1 LTVEATQTNAF
12 SQHLNLPNPQPVTVG
27 ETRNIL
33 RERDQD
39 LGTTTAYVTT
49 HFVPSTQSNQP
60 LSSVLPAKSNFLSFL
75 WPESLKNLTDLR
87 SKSLDPLAS
96 RLSQLPTEITPQ
108 PNDRLEIVVI
118 TANGTPLL
126 KRVPVTRSQVE
137 FLAQK
142 ILEDLDQPMNVY
154 QRRTQA
160 LYRWLFAPIEAE
172 LQAQGVDNVLFS
184 LGDGLRSIPW
194 GALYDGEQFLVEKYS
209 LGITPSLS
217 LTDTTYV
224 SLHDRNVLA
233 MGASEFQGQVPL
245 PAVPIELQ
253 TIAQQLDS
261 PSYFLNQD
269 FTIANLRQARETLR
283 PGVIHL
289 ATHANFQAG
298 DLDDSYI
305 QLWGNE
311 QISLENIDSFQW
323 FTEPPV
329 ELLVLSACRTAL
341 GDRQAELGFG
351 GLAVK
356 AGVRSALASLWYV
369 SDAGTLALMTEF
381 YRNLHNPEIKTKAE
395 ALRQAQV
402 ALIRGEITVEAGQLR
417 GGSTRSPYT
426 IPLPESHSSFN
437 SDTLAHPYYWAAF
450 TLIGSPW

>member
-1 LTVEATQTNAF
+1 M
-12 SQHLNLPNPQPVTVG
+12 
-27 ETRNIL
+27 R
-33 RERDQD
+33 
-39 LGTTTAYVTT
+39 
-49 HFVPSTQSNQP
+49 
-60 LSSVLPAKSNFLSFL
+60 
-75 WPESLKNLTDLR
+75 
-87 SKSLDPLAS
+87 
-96 RLSQLPTEITPQ
+96 
-108 PNDRLEIVVI
+108 
-118 TANGTPLL
+118 
-126 KRVPVTRSQVE
+126 
-137 FLAQK
+137 
-142 ILEDLDQPMNVY
+142 EDLDKPMRVY
-154 QRRTQA
+154 QRRMQA
-160 LYRWLFAPIEAE
+160 LYQWLFAPIEAE

-194 GALYDGEQFLVEKYS
+194 GALYDGDQFLVEKYS

-224 SLHDRNVLA
+224 SLRDRNVLA
-233 MGASEFQGQVPL
+233 MGASEFNSQVPL

-253 TIAQQLDS
+253 TIAQQLDT
-261 PSYFLNQD
+261 PTYFLNQD

-298 DLDDSYI
+298 DLNESYI
-305 QLWGNE
+305 QLWGDE
-311 QISLENIDSFQW
+311 QISLDNIDSLQW

-395 ALRQAQV
+395 ALRQAQI
-402 ALIRGEITVEAGQLR
+402 ALIHGTMEVQNGQLR
-417 GGSTRSPYT
+417 GGGTRSPYS
-426 IPLPESHSSFN
+426 IPLPPGNPNLDAEA
-437 SDTLAHPYYWAAF
+437 LAHPYYWAAF